1 MMANREGPEGLTLAA
16 SSKAVWWH
24 LVTLIDMRTCSLY
37 KDTSLKQYS
46 IITLPSMYS
55 NSAGLFTKIVLTKIK
70 QYKKATVGIILL
82 VNRVKSYQNKIKTLL
97 IVLLRV
103 TF

>member
-55 NSAGLFTKIVLTKIK
+55 NSAGLAST
-70 QYKKATVGIILL
+70 YKNKTIQ
-82 VNRVKSYQNKIKTLL
+82 KSDSRNYPAS
-97 IVLLRV
+97 
-103 TF
+103 